1 MRFRPCI
8 DLHEGRVKQI
18 VGGSLR
24 EGQAPRT
31 NFDAGRPP
39 AYYADLYRRD
49 GLHGGHVI
57 MLGPGNEA
65 AAAEALAAFPGGLQ
79 VGGGIDPGNAA
90 GWLERG
96 AAAVIATSY
105 VFKGGSFRPGAL
117 GELSA
122 AVGRE
127 RLVLDLSCA
136 PLEDGRYVVAA
147 DRWQRLTD
155 FEITRDGLEGLAEHC
170 SEFLVHAT
178 QVEGLQEGVDE
189 RLIALLAEASPLPTT
204 YAGGVRS
211 LADVDRIAE
220 LGGGRLD
227 YTVGSALDLFG
238 GSGVRY
244 ADLVEREQGQRTARN
259 Q

>member
-24 EGQAPRT
+24 DGEAPRT

-49 GLHGGHVI
+49 GLQGGHVI

-90 GWLERG
+90 SWLDRG

-105 VFKGGSFRPGAL
+105 VFRGGSFRPERQSAGAVRGRGPRAPRPRPELRPPGGRPLRGRRRPLAATHRLRDHPGRARRAGGAL
-117 GELSA
+117 LGVPRARHAGGGPA
-122 AVGRE
+122 AGRG
-127 RLVLDLSCA
+127 RATGGPSRRGGRAGPCRRPTPAACA
-136 PLEDGRYVVAA
+136 P
-147 DRWQRLTD
+147 WPTW
-155 FEITRDGLEGLAEHC
+155 
-170 SEFLVHAT
+170 S
-178 QVEGLQEGVDE
+178 
-189 RLIALLAEASPLPTT
+189 ASPSWGAAASTSRWAAPW
-204 YAGGVRS
+204 
-211 LADVDRIAE
+211 IC
-220 LGGGRLD
+220 
-227 YTVGSALDLFG
+227 
-238 GSGVRY
+238 SGVR
-244 ADLVEREQGQRTARN
+244 G
-259 Q
+259 

>member
-24 EGQAPRT
+24 DGQAPRT

-49 GLHGGHVI
+49 GLQGGHVI

-90 GWLERG
+90 SWLDRG

-105 VFKGGSFRPGAL
+105 VFRGGSFRPEAL
-117 GELSA
+117 RELSA

-155 FEITRDGLEGLAEHC
+155 FEITRGGLEGLAEHC
-170 SEFLVHAT
+170 SEYLVQLGGAT
-178 QVEGLQEGVDE
+178 QVEGRQQGVDE
-189 RLIALLAEASPLPTT
+189 RLVALLAEVSPLPTT

-211 LADVDRIAE
+211 LADVERIAE

-227 YTVGSALDLFG
+227 FTVGSALDLFG

-244 ADLVEREQGQRTARN
+244 ADLVERERG
-259 Q
+259 